1 MNLRKIR
8 NNLFYKDIATVS
20 RAVLETIGKTDDY
33 TTTFEEVISNMPCRL
48 SVSHERP
55 TEHRD
60 DVSQKQTF
68 HYTLFHEDKYK
79 ILPND
84 VVKVLQRGG
93 DEITLF
99 AGNSFVYESGHVEL
113 QVRRRKE
120 AGQV

>member
-93 DEITLF
+93 DEIILF